1 MILYDNQ
8 KSINKMGEEE
18 STILLEDSGESAIS
32 DQRACGE
39 TSEHMGSNATK
50 KIAPQ

>member
-8 KSINKMGEEE
+8 KSINKMGKEE
-18 STILLEDSGESAIS
+18 STILLESGESAIS